1 MEINLYIDKYKNF
14 RYNFFKWRYEL
25 ELLHKVMLALSFACL
40 TGLLSQV
47 RFYLP
52 SNLAVPITGQTFA
65 VLLAGVVLGRWGI
78 VSLGMYTG
86 IGAAGVPWFAPKVG
100 MPIFSSGGLGV
111 LTGATG
117 GYLIGFM
124 IAALFLGYFTDKYI
138 RSRNFFSMLSLMFF
152 ANFVLIYIPGLLV
165 LYLWWTSFIGPIGI
179 VELLTAYTI
188 PFIAGDIIKIVAAAT
203 VAKGITPKRAY
214 NGEVD
219 AKKSM
224 SYHHML

>member
-1 MEINLYIDKYKNF
+1 MEINLYIDKYKNL
-14 RYNFFKWRYEL
+14 RYDFFKWRYEL

-40 TGLLSQV
+40 IGVLAQV
-47 RFYLP
+47 RLYIPGTL
-52 SNLAVPITGQTFA
+52 VPITGQTFA

-78 VSLGMYTG
+78 ISLGMYIG
-86 IGAAGVPWFAPKVG
+86 IGAAGVPWFAPQMG
-100 MPIFSSGGLGV
+100 MPMFSSGGIGV

-138 RSRNFFSMLSLMFF
+138 KSRNFFSMLSLMLF
-152 ANFVLIYIPGLLV
+152 ANFALIYIPGLLI

-179 VELLTAYTI
+179 VELLTAGMI

-214 NGEVD
+214 GREID

-224 SYHHML
+224 T